1 MMKLTYFSSIFRI
14 TLFVFLICGISTL
27 SVAEL
32 KSLKIEINDVI
43 TAADAIR
50 IRHLLTPWAEP
61 KDVTFHTPI
70 DKNGK
75 KRLFSTVV
83 EVKPRRGVSKYSE
96 THHFDVYDIMRQL
109 KDSRYRGRHGISQV
123 HLLKTEATVKGR
135 LFSYPAFSRSSIRDI
150 PGWARHRPHTSE
162 LLHALT
168 TGPDDQKFVFTSS
181 PEYDQLRIEAVKK
194 NEEVEVQGRVVGFD
208 GPYPILRVT
217 DYKIGNRTFSSSNN
231 PKAETK
237 KIEQPSKESKP
248 KYDYIEQDR

>member
-1 MMKLTYFSSIFRI
+1 MKRTYFSNIFRVA
-14 TLFVFLICGISTL
+14 LLMFLICGISTL

-32 KSLKIEINDVI
+32 KSLKIEITDVI
-43 TAADAIR
+43 SVADAIK
-50 IRHLLTPWAEP
+50 IRHLLTPWADP

-109 KDSRYRGRHGISQV
+109 KDSRYRGRHGLGQV

-135 LFSYPAFSRSSIRDI
+135 LFSYPGFSRSSIRDI

-168 TGPDDQKFVFTSS
+168 TGKDDQKFVFTSS
-181 PEYDQLRIEAVKK
+181 PEYDQLRIDAVQK

-231 PKAETK
+231 PKAETMK
-237 KIEQPSKESKP
+237 KEQPTKGNKP